1 MVSGLYR
8 ALDLGAEC
16 RCGNDLLNK
25 RVFLFVCDSMPAL
38 WRAQHHKWFV
48 HKAKS
53 RPAYMVVHTPT
64 LFLVIV
70 IASAVMGAAIAFIA
84 HRRHANMLLWAVG
97 LMLHAVGYALY
108 SLRGQI
114 PDVLSI
120 VAANT
125 AVAAMFALFGEG
137 FYRFVDRPPPRVL
150 LWPPVLLVAAAF
162 GFFLHDQQ
170 ARFLMAGLVFGFQC
184 VILLRALWLHRDE
197 LPGRGPYILAA
208 GASAV
213 LLVMLMRVAGIAV
226 GVMQAASVTE
236 AGLMQGVTFMSA
248 LVGVLWL
255 SLGLVMMNQE
265 RAEHALQAQQQADE
279 FRSHVLE
286 RLSGGQALRDVLTF
300 MVKGIEQ
307 LHPGMLCS
315 VLLLDRQGQH
325 LGEGVAP
332 SLPDAY
338 NAAIHG
344 LAIGPD
350 VGSCGAAAYRG
361 ERVVVE
367 DISQHPNWAPFKALA
382 ASSGLGACWSQPI
395 HSSHG
400 TVLGTFAIYHR
411 QAHVPSPADLALIEQ
426 SASLASIA
434 IERSREAEALR
445 CSEQRYRRLIDTAN
459 EGICVVQGN
468 LIRFAN
474 PKLCQQVGL
483 TEDELVGQPFGQFI
497 HQEDCEMLA
506 FNRRKRLASGA
517 QDFMYLIRI
526 TTRHQGV
533 RWFELSGA
541 TIEWEG
547 RPAALNFLSDVTDR
561 KKMEERVQQ
570 MAYQDPLTLLPNRR
584 LLMDRLGLAMARHK
598 RSGEYAALMFL
609 DLDNFKPLN
618 DRHGHDAG
626 DMLLIE
632 VASRLKHCVR
642 EADTVARFGGD
653 EFVIVLSDLGADHDA
668 AMRHALSVAEKI
680 LAFLTQPY
688 RLSVPT
694 ASGVSKLIEH
704 HGSASIGLVLFQG
717 QPGAE
722 DDCLKRADAAM
733 YRAKQSGRRAI
744 RVFEAPAPASA
755 DGVFDSP
762 L

>member
-1 MVSGLYR
+1 
-8 ALDLGAEC
+8 
-16 RCGNDLLNK
+16 
-25 RVFLFVCDSMPAL
+25 
-38 WRAQHHKWFV
+38 
-48 HKAKS
+48 
-53 RPAYMVVHTPT
+53 MVVHTPT

-120 VAANT
+120 VVANA

-137 FYRFVDRPPPRVL
+137 FYRFIDRPAPRLL
-150 LWPPVLLVAAAF
+150 LWSPVLVVAVAF
-162 GFFLHDQQ
+162 SFLQHDQQ
-170 ARFLMAGLVFGFQC
+170 ARFLLAGCVFGSQC
-184 VILLRALWLHRDE
+184 LILLQALWRYRRE
-197 LPGRGPYILAA
+197 LPGRGAYILAA
-208 GASAV
+208 GAAAV
-213 LLVMLMRVAGIAV
+213 LLVMLMRVVGVAV
-226 GVMQAASVTE
+226 GGMQATSVTST
-236 AGLMQGVTFMSA
+236 GVTQGVTFMAA

-265 RAEHALQAQQQADE
+265 RAEAALQAQQRADQ

-286 RLSGGQALRDVLTF
+286 RLSAGQALREVLTF
-300 MVKGIEQ
+300 MVTGIEQ

-344 LAIGPD
+344 VAIGPN
-350 VGSCGAAAYRG
+350 VGSCGAAAYLG

-367 DISQHPNWAPFKALA
+367 DIAQHPNWARFKESA
-382 ASSGLGACWSQPI
+382 ASAGLGACWSQPI

-411 QAHVPSPADLALIEQ
+411 HAHVPLPADIALIEQ
-426 SASLASIA
+426 SANLASIA

-474 PKLCQQVGL
+474 PMLCKQIGL
-483 TEDELVGQPFGQFI
+483 SEAELIGQAFSQFI

-506 FNRRKRLASGA
+506 LNRRKRLVSGA
-517 QDFMYLIRI
+517 QDFMYLIRA

-533 RWFELSGA
+533 RWFELSGT

-547 RPAALNFLSDVTDR
+547 HPASLNFLSDVTDR
-561 KKMEERVQQ
+561 KQMEERVQQ

-584 LLMDRLGLAMARHK
+584 LLMDRLALAMARHK
-598 RSGEYAALMFL
+598 RSGDHAALMFM

-653 EFVIVLSDLGADHDA
+653 EFVIVLSDLGKDHAA
-668 AMRHALSVAEKI
+668 AMQHALGVAEKI

-717 QPGAE
+717 VPGTE
-722 DDCLKRADAAM
+722 DECIKRADAAM

-744 RVFEAPAPASA
+744 RVCDVRGDERDAVSVPPDAQRQQDQAERSE
-755 DGVFDSP
+755 
-762 L
+762 